1 MPFPF
6 LRTLIV
12 NVSGDDHSL
21 QVIAG
26 YLVSGVVDSFA
37 DIPGSVF
44 VVLDYEFISLV
55 FEGIA
60 GVDGGSGFIFHIDGF
75 AYGGDVYLYV
85 FLFYAVNPLFDEI
98 SVMPDSRGVSSS
110 V

>member
-1 MPFPF
+1 MNIP
-6 LRTLIV
+6 
-12 NVSGDDHSL
+12 GDDHSL

-44 VVLDYEFISLV
+44 IVLDYEFISLV
-55 FEGIA
+55 FESVA
-60 GVDGGSGFIFHIDGF
+60 GVDGGSCFIFHIDGF
-75 AYGGDVYLYV
+75 PNGGDVYLYV

-98 SVMPDSRGVSSS
+98 SVMPYSRGVSTS